1 MIQQNVSKGMQTFM
15 VIWIGQVI
23 SFVGSGMTN
32 FALGIW
38 VYQRTGSVT
47 QFALIS
53 TFIVLPGVLVSP
65 LAGAL
70 VDRWDRR
77 RAMILSDAGSGV
89 ALLGIVMLLALG
101 RLEIWHIY
109 LALLIR
115 STFGAFRWPAYAA
128 AVPLLVPK
136 QQLGRANGM
145 VQIGQSLSPIVSP
158 LAAGV
163 LIKVIGVKGVI
174 SIDIATFVFALATLL
189 VVRIPQAERR
199 AAGGSGGGGG
209 SLRQEI
215 GYGLRYLRQRPGL
228 LGLLFLFAVINFLVG
243 IVSVLA
249 TPLVLAFASPSVL
262 GTIVGIGGSGMLV
275 GSIILSVW
283 GGPKRRI
290 YGVLGFSMLAGL
302 CILVGGLRPS
312 ATLIASSAFVFYL
325 CLPIV
330 NGSSQ
335 AIWQSKI
342 APELQGRIFSLRSM
356 VAMSCMPLAYILA
369 GSLSDYVF
377 GPLLAAGGP
386 LAGSVGRLIGVGPGR
401 GIGFLFMVMGALTM
415 LATTLG
421 YLSPKVRLVE
431 SQLPDAIPDVAAG
444 QAAGQASSQKYVAM

>member
-1 MIQQNVSKGMQTFM
+1 MQQSVSKGMRTFM

-23 SFVGSGMTN
+23 SFIGSGMTN

-38 VYQRTGSVT
+38 VYQLTGSVT

-53 TFIVLPGVLVSP
+53 MFIVLPGILVSP

-89 ALLGIVMLLALG
+89 AILGIVLLLALG
-101 RLEIWHIY
+101 RLEIWHVY

-128 AVPLLVPK
+128 AIPLLVPK

-145 VQIGQSLSPIVSP
+145 VQTGQSLGPIISP

-163 LIKVIGVKGVI
+163 LIKVIGIQGVI
-174 SIDIATFVFALATLL
+174 AIDIATFVCALVTLL
-189 VVRIPQAERR
+189 LVRIPHAEKRGEG
-199 AAGGSGGGGG
+199 AGRGG
-209 SLRQEI
+209 SLLQEI
-215 GYGLRYLRQRPGL
+215 GNGLRYLRQRPGL
-228 LGLLFLFAVINFLVG
+228 LGLLLLFAVTNFLVG

-249 TPLVLAFASPSVL
+249 TPLVLAFASASVL

-290 YGVLGFSMLAGL
+290 YGVLGFNMLAGL
-302 CILVGGLRPS
+302 SILVGGLRPS
-312 ATLIASSAFVFYL
+312 AALIAASAFVFYL

-356 VAMSCMPLAYILA
+356 IAMSCMPVAYIIA

-377 GPLLAAGGP
+377 EPLLAAGGP
-386 LAGSVGRLIGVGPGR
+386 LAGSVGRMIGVGPGR

-415 LATTLG
+415 LATTVS

-431 SQLPDAIPDVAAG
+431 SQLPDAVPDAATGQAPG
-444 QAAGQASSQKYVAM
+444 QAAAQKYVAT